1 MLLDSSLD
9 DDDKRFINDVYDG
22 TIMHYD
28 EIKEII
34 SQNTHGFDINRI
46 YRPDFAI
53 LVVAVYELKYTDTPV
68 PVVINEAVELAKRYG
83 EEKSGKFVNGVLKGV
98 ITKE

>member
-1 MLLDSSLD
+1 MSRRIARETVFKMVFEYTYYLEKNDGTLELMLLDSSLD

-46 YRPDFAI
+46 YRPDF
-53 LVVAVYELKYTDTPV
+53 
-68 PVVINEAVELAKRYG
+68 
-83 EEKSGKFVNGVLKGV
+83 
-98 ITKE
+98 